1 MRYLSKCP
9 RCQTVYHL
17 SLMQMNISQ
26 GQVRC
31 AQCETRFD
39 AYRSFIYDPEH
50 VDAPPQNYITEVIL
64 PDQHHPST
72 TLKPVLITDSDQ
84 SHYVH
89 QVMEQSIE
97 GSTLNLYTYLNYLD
111 LVSPVHA
118 GAKNDLSNYPTKSA
132 KQRSFPLLS
141 KKRKTTRKRK
151 KNKLR
156 YYFIWGMINLFL
168 IGLLVF
174 QFFYLKK

>member
-17 SLMQMNISQ
+17 SLMQLNISQ

-31 AQCETRFD
+31 VQCETRFD

-50 VDAPPQNYITEVIL
+50 VEAPAQNYITEVIL
-64 PDQHHPST
+64 PDQHASI
-72 TLKPVLITDSDQ
+72 TLPAVLITDSEQ

-89 QVMEQSIE
+89 HIMEQSIE
-97 GSTLNLYTYLNYLD
+97 GSRLNLYTYLNYLD

-118 GAKNDLSNYPTKSA
+118 ELKNDPSLYTA
-132 KQRSFPLLS
+132 KINHQITPAS
-141 KKRKTTRKRK
+141 KKYKTPKRRRKT
-151 KNKLR
+151 KLM
-156 YYFIWGMINLFL
+156 YYMIWICINAALIALLIFQLF
-168 IGLLVF
+168 F
-174 QFFYLKK
+174 LK

>member
-9 RCQTVYHL
+9 RCQTIYHL

-31 AQCETRFD
+31 AHCETRFD

-50 VDAPPQNYITEVIL
+50 VEAPAQNYITEIIL
-64 PDQHHPST
+64 PDQHTSK
-72 TLKPVLITDSDQ
+72 TLPASLVTDSEQ

-89 QVMEQSIE
+89 GVMEQSIE
-97 GSTLNLYTYLNYLD
+97 GSRLNLYTYLNYLD

-118 GAKNDLSNYPTKSA
+118 GLKNDLSHYALKSKKETA
-132 KQRSFPLLS
+132 LPNLS
-141 KKRKTTRKRK
+141 KKYKTPKRRK
-151 KNKLR
+151 KNKFL
-156 YYFIWGMINLFL
+156 YYLVWSIINLGL
-168 IGLLVF
+168 IGLLAF
-174 QFFYLKK
+174 QFLYLK

>member
-31 AQCETRFD
+31 VRCETRFD

-64 PDQHHPST
+64 PDQHHNTS
-72 TLKPVLITDSDQ
+72 TLKPALVTDSAQ

-89 QVMEQSIE
+89 QMMEQSIE
-97 GSTLNLYTYLNYLD
+97 GSRLNLYTYLNYLD

-118 GAKNDLSNYPTKSA
+118 NAKNDLSNYSIKSA
-132 KQRSFPLLS
+132 KQSTFPLLS
-141 KKRKTTRKRK
+141 KKRKTAKKPK

-156 YYFIWGMINLFL
+156 YYLIWGMVNLAL
-168 IGLLVF
+168 VGLLIF